1 MPSPPARNAYEVRLM
16 IGKIARRGL
25 EDILRSVCI
34 AYNVTLEDV
43 LSRRRYGRIVRARDA
58 CCVKLLAIPMSGP
71 EVGLLMGMD
80 HSSVFSS
87 RDRYKLR
94 DNGRLQQ

>member
-1 MPSPPARNAYEVRLM
+1 M
-16 IGKIARRGL
+16 IDKLGRRGL
-25 EDILRSVCI
+25 VETLRGVCL

-43 LSRRRYGRIVRARDA
+43 LSRRRHGRTVRARDA
-58 CCVKLLAIPMSGP
+58 CCVKLLKIPMSGP

-80 HSSVFSS
+80 HSSVFSA
-87 RDRYKLR
+87 RDRYKVR